1 MNGSN
6 VVGPHSLPATASA
19 AAAAA
24 IVRVAGLRPFP
35 ADKCYFALSYSSKSE
50 SKTVSLTGRV
60 VALSS
65 V

>member
-6 VVGPHSLPATASA
+6 VVGPHSLPATVSA
-19 AAAAA
+19 AAAAS
-24 IVRVAGLRPFP
+24 IVQVAGLRPFP
-35 ADKCYFALSYSSKSE
+35 ADKCYFALSHS
-50 SKTVSLTGRV
+50 SKTVSLIGRV